1 MSLQNSILPTTDK
14 ESAQQQVNINEI
26 HLKEKS
32 LTHRR
37 QASHGLEINTKDAV
51 VPTSTSSKTNAFFHT
66 SDIPTPRPPP
76 SISRK
81 ISIKQQNVV
90 NTSSSISPPSPS
102 IIPHH
107 TTLDEEEDDDLYHHD
122 SYANRLRNLVA
133 SSRQASSPPAPSPI
147 PQYLN
152 AKKNPYSSTD
162 SLSSPLRSSFDGNV
176 VDEIL
181 ALPTPHPSTASA
193 DTTAPPH
200 RRHFIFPIPTDNASN
215 EIPVLSSDILR
226 PSLSNEIPRLSENL
240 KLGDTFD
247 VTALKRENIPL
258 SRIDDADMIGK
269 LIGSYRVC
277 KSLGMGAFSQVWLAT
292 HTETKEF
299 YAIKTIPKGKLL
311 DDPRV
316 RSSIEREVGVLK
328 FIDHTNIVH
337 LEATMET
344 EHMMCIVLEYVEGG
358 ELFDFVQKMHQ
369 QLRTTENCKVDEKKV
384 KKIFLQLLHA
394 VKWLH
399 EHNIVHRDLKLEN
412 ILIQKKKDSDDEIL
426 KITDFGLARV
436 VDPESPLLTTRCGSE
451 EYAAPELI
459 QQSKEGYDGRKTDTW
474 ALGVILYSLL
484 VGYLPFR
491 YDPRKHERVSQLFYR
506 ILGAEV
512 KWPADIQIS
521 QEAKDVVKSIL
532 QRNPNK
538 RIPIDEV
545 EDLPWFHL

>member
-1 MSLQNSILPTTDK
+1 M
-14 ESAQQQVNINEI
+14 
-26 HLKEKS
+26 
-32 LTHRR
+32 THRR

-51 VPTSTSSKTNAFFHT
+51 VPSSSKTNAFFHT

-81 ISIKQQNVV
+81 ISIKQQSVINS
-90 NTSSSISPPSPS
+90 SSSISPPSPS

-107 TTLDEEEDDDLYHHD
+107 TTLEEEEDDDLYHHD

-152 AKKNPYSSTD
+152 AKKHPYSAD
-162 SLSSPLRSSFDGNV
+162 SPSSPLRSSFDGNV

-181 ALPTPHPSTASA
+181 ALPTPHPSTASV
-193 DTTAPPH
+193 DSTVPPQ
-200 RRHFIFPIPTDNASN
+200 RRHFIFPISVDKTSN

-292 HTETKEF
+292 HTETNEF
-299 YAIKTIPKGKLL
+299 FAIKTIQKGKLL

-328 FIDHTNIVH
+328 V
-337 LEATMET
+337 
-344 EHMMCIVLEYVEGG
+344 
-358 ELFDFVQKMHQ
+358 
-369 QLRTTENCKVDEKKV
+369 
-384 KKIFLQLLHA
+384 
-394 VKWLH
+394 
-399 EHNIVHRDLKLEN
+399 
-412 ILIQKKKDSDDEIL
+412 
-426 KITDFGLARV
+426 RV
-436 VDPESPLLTTRCGSE
+436 VLL
-451 EYAAPELI
+451 
-459 QQSKEGYDGRKTDTW
+459 
-474 ALGVILYSLL
+474 
-484 VGYLPFR
+484 
-491 YDPRKHERVSQLFYR
+491 
-506 ILGAEV
+506 
-512 KWPADIQIS
+512 
-521 QEAKDVVKSIL
+521 
-532 QRNPNK
+532 
-538 RIPIDEV
+538 
-545 EDLPWFHL
+545 